1 MNLKIFNC
9 HHMVPDRPLT
19 TGLFATL
26 VSGLGS
32 DPDGQYLGDLD
43 GKNIADQLEHSEMR
57 QQYHIWKEHL
67 WKYDYVGFEHY
78 RRLFCLDP
86 LPGSEIATHYP
97 RWRSIRQHLLSD
109 QAACRHD
116 LGSAMFDQ
124 YLQMRREFDP
134 AATLKLTQWIGS
146 HDVII
151 LRAILPDPIDTQW
164 ATTHM
169 AEYWPI
175 LVGSVISNSYFRHRS
190 IDVDFAMNQPAYCN
204 MYILRSEI
212 FDDYMKFWHEAVQYI
227 ASHITVYPRLV
238 GHFAERLF
246 NFYLM
251 QKRMEDP
258 LLKVGRLPYLFLN
271 PDLDALAAA

>member
-1 MNLKIFNC
+1 MRLQIFNC
-9 HHMVPDRPLT
+9 HHAVPDRPLT
-19 TGLFATL
+19 IGPFTTL
-26 VSGLGS
+26 VSGLHS
-32 DPDGQYLGDLD
+32 DPAGRYLGDLD
-43 GKNIADQLEHSEMR
+43 GANIAHRLEHSEMR
-57 QQYHIWKEHL
+57 QQYHVWKDHL

-86 LPGSEIATHYP
+86 LPGSEIASRYKD
-97 RWRSIRQHLLSD
+97 WRPIRQRLLSD
-109 QAACRHD
+109 QTACRHD
-116 LGSAMFDQ
+116 LCSSMFDR
-124 YLQMRREFDP
+124 YLDMRRGFDP
-134 AATLKLTQWIGS
+134 GAISRLTQWIGA
-146 HDVII
+146 HDVIV

-175 LVGSVISNSYFRHRS
+175 LVGAVISSSYFKDRS
-190 IDVDFAMNQPAYCN
+190 VEIDFAMNQPAYCN
-204 MYILRSEI
+204 MYILRAEI
-212 FDDYMKFWHEAVQYI
+212 FDDYMRFWHEAVGFI

-271 PDLDALAAA
+271 TELDAHAAA